1 MKFKSSVV
9 NIIGCGYAGS
19 ECALSLADRGVKVH
33 VFDHKKAEA
42 NSSTNLNYN
51 DFIYK
56 KPFAKELLRE
66 ELSILDSNLLKL
78 EKEISCDSE
87 RINDKVLIEKAK
99 EKVINHPNIQYFNLN
114 VKEINYDEITII
126 ATGAQTDKDL
136 FNHLIEI
143 FGARKCFDCFP
154 VFPLIKQIDFS
165 KLCKKGENYFLP
177 LSYKQYIDLINLI
190 VLKLNCEIIAKGEKV
205 EQGTIE
211 SMVIK
216 EKDCLKNEYLNP
228 VYIDNC
234 EKPYAVVK
242 LEKVGDCFSIDG
254 FASSLSIESQLAII
268 HSLPGLENAILIQK
282 GQATQNCYIN
292 APYMI
297 NQYCQSEKMPN
308 LFFAGNI
315 AGVFGKTE
323 SIACGLYVANN
334 IMAYKNDKE
343 FVKLPKDTCIGS
355 MMQKIIKTN
364 NFNYSKFN
372 PIFADYDII
381 GIDKNI
387 KSVEEM
393 KNFLKERSKRL
404 LEKYKEELKNGKL
417 I

>member
-1 MKFKSSVV
+1 MKFKSNVV
-9 NIIGCGYAGS
+9 NVIGCGYAGS
-19 ECALSLADRGVKVH
+19 ECALTLANRGVKVH
-33 VFDHKKAEA
+33 VFDHERENKDSHA
-42 NSSTNLNYN
+42 SFDYN
-51 DFIYK
+51 ELIYK
-56 KPFAKELLRE
+56 KPFAKELLKE
-66 ELSILDSNLLKL
+66 ELRILGSNLLKI
-78 EKEISCDSE
+78 EKEIFGE
-87 RINDKVLIEKAK
+87 GEKINDKIFIERVKNR
-99 EKVINHPNIQYFNLN
+99 VINHPNIQFFDFN
-114 VKEINYDEITII
+114 VKEINYDEITVIS
-126 ATGAQTDKDL
+126 TGANTDKDL
-136 FNHLIEI
+136 YDHLIEI

-190 VLKLNCEIIAKGEKV
+190 VLKLNCEIIAKGDKIQ
-205 EQGTIE
+205 QGTIE
-211 SMVIK
+211 SMVLK

-268 HSLPGLENAILIQK
+268 HSLQGLENAILIRK

-297 NQYCQSEKMPN
+297 NQFCQSEKMPN

-334 IMAYKNDKE
+334 IMAYKNEKE
-343 FVKLPKDTCIGS
+343 FIKLPKDTCIGS

-381 GIDKNI
+381 GIDKSI
-387 KSVEEM
+387 KSVEE
-393 KNFLKERSKRL
+393 KKVFLKDRSKRL